1 MGLGI
6 NLRIT
11 HFLSGIVLREQK
23 PITPPNEEHK
33 DTEGLRE
40 HDRQSEC
47 TWLSLLLSLE
57 SCWRLPGSLDPL
69 AASSAPEVT
78 VELGVDLGLP
88 EGPEDP
94 LCWWPDPPEELGD
107 WLLPERSLPLS
118 RECPE
123 DPPPEE
129 DLSSP

>member
-1 MGLGI
+1 MGLGM

-11 HFLSGIVLREQK
+11 HFLSGIVLREQN

-69 AASSAPEVT
+69 AASNAPEVT
-78 VELGVDLGLP
+78 VELGPGLELGL
-88 EGPEDP
+88 
-94 LCWWPDPPEELGD
+94 WWCLAPV
-107 WLLPERSLPLS
+107 
-118 RECPE
+118 
-123 DPPPEE
+123 PEE
-129 DLSSP
+129 DEKDWLPPCLSPLS

>member
-1 MGLGI
+1 MGLGM

-11 HFLSGIVLREQK
+11 HFLSGIVLREQN

-78 VELGVDLGLP
+78 VELGPALEPGALWWCLAP
-88 EGPEDP
+88 APEDEEEDWLP
-94 LCWWPDPPEELGD
+94 PCLFFLSRLCLDWPFPEEGL
-107 WLLPERSLPLS
+107 
-118 RECPE
+118 
-123 DPPPEE
+123 DP
-129 DLSSP
+129 SP

>member
-23 PITPPNEEHK
+23 PITPPNEEHE

-57 SCWRLPGSLDPL
+57 LCWRLPGSLDLL
-69 AASSAPEVT
+69 ADSNASEVT
-78 VELGVDLGLP
+78 VVLGPGLEPGRWWCLAPVP
-88 EGPEDP
+88 EKD
-94 LCWWPDPPEELGD
+94 
-107 WLLPERSLPLS
+107 
-118 RECPE
+118 
-123 DPPPEE
+123 EE
-129 DLSSP
+129 D